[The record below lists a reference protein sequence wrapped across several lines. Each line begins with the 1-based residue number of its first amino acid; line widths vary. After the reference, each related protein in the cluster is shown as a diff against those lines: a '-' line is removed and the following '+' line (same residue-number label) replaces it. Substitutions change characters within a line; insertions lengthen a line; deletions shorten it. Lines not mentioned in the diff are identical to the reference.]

1 MAMKLTKEFNMLRDV
16 RERLENRIE
25 QLEVRKEAIDEK
37 AIDRDLTEKE
47 QDRMDAIDE
56 QIDDFEQAKA
66 SIEEAIDYLENYVEG

>member
-1 MAMKLTKEFNMLRDV
+1 MAMKLTKEFNMLSDV

-47 QDRMDAIDE
+47 QDRMDAIDG

-66 SIEEAIDYLENYVEG
+66 SVEEAIEYLENYVDG